1 MAQGES
7 IRRERRNALKNRAMA
22 DALAAAG
29 FEREAAK
36 HREEADLSDAY
47 ADLCNELEDMRDRH
61 IRGEV
66 DKATWKAKQR
76 DVHEMRRL
84 WRLYGEAA
92 GTRGGAKVVN
102 NDGSVAG
109 EG

>member
-47 ADLCNELEDMRDRH
+47 ADLCNELEDMRDRY

-84 WRLYGEAA
+84 WRR
-92 GTRGGAKVVN
+92 RGATVTN
-102 NDGSVAG
+102 NDGSTAG

>member
-36 HREEADLSDAY
+36 YREGADLGDAY
-47 ADLCNELEDMRDRH
+47 ADLCNELEDMRDRYL
-61 IRGEV
+61 RG
-66 DKATWKAKQR
+66 DIDRDAWKAKQR
-76 DVHEMRRL
+76 EVHEMRRT
-84 WRLYGEAA
+84 WRRYGEAA
-92 GTRGGAKVVN
+92 GTRRGAMVAD
-102 NDGSVAG
+102 NDGT